1 MAVNVL
7 GAEVEETDKISPVAA
22 KELTYSPYDD
32 LAFVMYVDNE
42 IAGLVRSLDEKKR
55 TAVRGK
61 YYYNKNI
68 FRDSTDSWSHTGD
81 LFSYCSSRCIEFNW
95 KSIDGVLEQY
105 LE

>member
-7 GAEVEETDKISPVAA
+7 GVEVGEADKVSPVAT

-61 YYYNKNI
+61 SYYTMEI
-68 FRDSTDSWSHTGD
+68 FLR
-81 LFSYCSSRCIEFNW
+81 IP
-95 KSIDGVLEQY
+95 QA
-105 LE
+105 

>member
-1 MAVNVL
+1 MYLNCHYFIFKVALMAVNVL
-7 GAEVEETDKISPVAA
+7 GEEVEEADKVSPVAT

-61 YYYNKNI
+61 
-68 FRDSTDSWSHTGD
+68 S
-81 LFSYCSSRCIEFNW
+81 
-95 KSIDGVLEQY
+95 
-105 LE
+105 